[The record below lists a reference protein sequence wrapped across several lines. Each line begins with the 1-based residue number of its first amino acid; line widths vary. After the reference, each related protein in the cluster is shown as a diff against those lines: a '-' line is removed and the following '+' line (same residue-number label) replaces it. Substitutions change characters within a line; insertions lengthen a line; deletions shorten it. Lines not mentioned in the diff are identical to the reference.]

1 MARTQA
7 ADYDERRM
15 AVLDK
20 AAELYAHSG
29 FHGCSIA
36 DLAAACGMSKSL
48 LYHYFASKEDILFEI
63 MDGHIGALAEV
74 AEAYRGEADPIA
86 RFGKLTHGFLE
97 LYADASARHRVL
109 VNDLDKLPEERRRH
123 IVDTERML
131 VDLVA
136 RTFGEIAPALSEKD
150 ARVRAMLYFGMINW
164 SHTWFRPAGR
174 FTVDALAET
183 VIDQMLNGL
192 R

>member
-1 MARTQA
+1 
-7 ADYDERRM
+7 
-15 AVLDK
+15 
-20 AAELYAHSG
+20 
-29 FHGCSIA
+29 
-36 DLAAACGMSKSL
+36 
-48 LYHYFASKEDILFEI
+48 

-74 AEAYRGEADPIA
+74 ADACRSEPDPKA

-109 VNDLDKLPEERRRH
+109 VNDLDKLPEGRRRH
-123 IVDTERML
+123 IVDTERTL

-136 RTFGEIAPALSEKD
+136 RTIGEIAPALSKDD

-164 SHTWFRPAGR
+164 SHTWFHPKGS
-174 FTVDALAET
+174 FTVEALADT
-183 VIDQMLNGL
+183 VIDQMLGGL